1 MSKLKNPP
9 NFDPEVDDY
18 ASWKADVEV
27 WKVYTDTAAEKIG
40 GAVYLATQNKA
51 RDVVRNVPT
60 AQIGTAGGF
69 DLIIAE
75 LDKVYLT
82 NQSSRAF
89 AAFTE
94 YYEYRRDA
102 GDDWSKFIIEFN
114 R

>member
-18 ASWKADVEV
+18 ASWKADVGA
-27 WKVYTDTAAEKIG
+27 WKLFTELAADKV
-40 GAVYLATQNKA
+40 GAAIYLATQNKA
-51 RDVVRNVPT
+51 RDVVRGVNPD
-60 AQIGTAGGF
+60 QIGTEEGF
-69 DLIIAE
+69 NLLIAE

-82 NQSSRAF
+82 NESSRAF

-102 GDDWSKFIIEFN
+102 GHKWQDFIVEF
-114 R
+114 